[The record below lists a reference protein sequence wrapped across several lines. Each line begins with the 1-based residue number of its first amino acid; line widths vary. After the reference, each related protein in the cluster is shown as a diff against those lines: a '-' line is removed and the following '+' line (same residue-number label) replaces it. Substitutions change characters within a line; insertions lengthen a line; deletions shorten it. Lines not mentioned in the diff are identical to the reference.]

1 MTEGFDYGP
10 VQTYEIVWRSGHVET
25 VLAHQVTWP
34 QNGTALYGGIVAMMT
49 ERAGPSQVHFHAM
62 LEGRW
67 RLTLVADEADLRTVR
82 LITTPEALPV
92 VGEPS

>member
-1 MTEGFDYGP
+1 MSEFDYGP

-34 QNGTALYGGIVAMMT
+34 QNGTSLFGGSIAMMT
-49 ERAGPSQVHFHAM
+49 GRAGTSQVQFHAM
-62 LEGRW
+62 LDGRW
-67 RLTLVADEADLRTVR
+67 RLTLAADEEDLRTIR
-82 LITTPEALPV
+82 LITTPESLPV